1 MKKTKS
7 LLFFA
12 AAVLLAASCKQELL
26 FDASCQVTLDES
38 NTYRAGEP
46 VIFNFEGNADAVTFF
61 SGENGH
67 QYIYK
72 DRLTVPF
79 EDITAL
85 TMTGRIQ
92 PRYGQ
97 DNSLDIYFSNEYE
110 FNLKGDDGEADR
122 ATIRKMYEEGMK
134 GWDLVYSEDDKMNT
148 WHDYSYDIS
157 KYASSFAI
165 AYHWHST
172 SRGQTVTQR
181 SYWIDGA
188 VNVSLKGVDPSSKT
202 LKDIEFISV
211 MMNPE
216 RDAYWK
222 NKSNGSV
229 VFNNSAA
236 QLVFQGC
243 AATEFDYDF
252 DVWVFSRPIALN
264 GVSPDKC
271 QVIKN
276 ISNKL
281 GPFTY
286 TYAEPGTYTAT
297 FVGINETIQGRS
309 EKVKNVRVT
318 ITN

>member
-1 MKKTKS
+1 MKTRI
-7 LLFFA
+7 FIIA
-12 AAVLLAASCKQELL
+12 IALLAAVSCKQELL
-26 FDASCQVTLDES
+26 FDAGCQVTLDES
-38 NTYRAGEP
+38 NTYRVGDP
-46 VIFNFEGNADAVTFF
+46 VIFNIEGNADAITFF

-67 QYIYK
+67 QYVYR

-92 PRYGQ
+92 PRYGK

-110 FNLKGDDGEADR
+110 YNLKGDDGEADR
-122 ATIRKMYEEGMK
+122 ATIRKMYEEGMQ
-134 GWDLVYSEDDKMNT
+134 GWDLVYSADDTMNA
-148 WHDYSYDIS
+148 WHDYSFDLS
-157 KYASSFAI
+157 KYASNFAI

-181 SYWIDGA
+181 TYWIDGY
-188 VNVSLKGVDPSSKT
+188 VNVSLKGVNPSSKT
-202 LKDIEFISV
+202 LRDIELTSV

-216 RDAYWK
+216 REAYWK

-236 QLVFQGC
+236 QLCFQGC
-243 AATEFDYDF
+243 AATEFDYDM

-264 GVSPDKC
+264 SVSPDKC
-271 QVIKN
+271 EVIKN
-276 ISNKL
+276 IINKTE
-281 GPFTY
+281 PYSYVY
-286 TYAEPGTYTAT
+286 TEPGTYTAT
-297 FVGINETIQGRS
+297 FVGVNETIQGRS

-318 ITN
+318 IIK